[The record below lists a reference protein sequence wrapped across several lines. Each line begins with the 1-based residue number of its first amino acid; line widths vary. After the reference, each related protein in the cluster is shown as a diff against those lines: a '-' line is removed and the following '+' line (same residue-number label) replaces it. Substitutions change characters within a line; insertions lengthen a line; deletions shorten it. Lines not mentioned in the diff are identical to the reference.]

1 MNKYG
6 LKFYSDPTNVEVG
19 LDECARGCMFG
30 RTYTAAV
37 IWNPEFLNSIAD
49 DPDFVLVHSIR
60 DSKKMTPAKRKQV
73 SDFIKEN
80 CLDYSIQWADEREID
95 KINILKAVQ
104 RCFHTSL
111 DSLNIAPD
119 KIFVDGTYFKKYGY
133 TPYECIEKGDNY
145 YLNIASA
152 SILAKV
158 AHDEYIEEL
167 CRENPELIDKYDI
180 LNNMGYGTKKHMDGI
195 AKHGIT
201 QFHRRTFGPC
211 KGYVPGAG
219 APTGTLGSRTP
230 AKSAEIGDD
239 DGVDLDERL

>member
-73 SDFIKEN
+73 SEFIKEN

-201 QFHRRTFGPC
+201 HLHRRTFGCC

-219 APTGTLGSRTP
+219 ATLGVGKEE
-230 AKSAEIGDD
+230 KSPEKCDD
-239 DGVDLDERL
+239 DGVSFDETL

>member
-1 MNKYG
+1 MNKFG
-6 LKFYSDPTNVEVG
+6 LKFYNDSSNIEVG

-37 IWNPEFLNSIAD
+37 IWNPEFLNSVAD
-49 DPDFVLVHSIR
+49 NPEYSLLHAIR
-60 DSKKMTPAKRKQV
+60 DSKKMTARKRKEV

-95 KINILKAVQ
+95 RINILKAVQ
-104 RCFHTSL
+104 RCFHTCL

-119 KIFVDGTYFKKYGY
+119 KIFVDGSYFQRYNY
-133 TPYECIEKGDNY
+133 VPYECVEKGDNY

-152 SILAKV
+152 SIIAKV

-167 CRENPELIDKYDI
+167 CKEQPELVDKYDI
-180 LNNMGYGTKKHMDGI
+180 ANNMGYGTKKHLDGI
-195 AKHGIT
+195 AKYGIT
-201 QFHRRTFGPC
+201 PFHRRTFGCC

-219 APTGTLGSRTP
+219 APSGTLGSGNGETVTENRD
-230 AKSAEIGDD
+230 E

>member
-1 MNKYG
+1 MNHFG
-6 LKFYSDPTNVEVG
+6 LKFYNDSCNIEVG
-19 LDECARGCMFG
+19 LDECARGCLFG

-37 IWNPEFLNSIAD
+37 IWNPEFLNSVAE
-49 DPDFVLVHSIR
+49 DPNYALLHAIR
-60 DSKKMTPAKRKQV
+60 DSKKMTARKRKEV
-73 SDFIKEN
+73 SEFIKEN

-104 RCFHTSL
+104 RCFHTCL

-119 KIFVDGTYFKKYGY
+119 KIFVDGSYFHRYKYI
-133 TPYECIEKGDNY
+133 PYECVEKGDNY

-167 CRENPELIDKYDI
+167 CQEHPELIDKYDI
-180 LNNMGYGTKKHMDGI
+180 GNNMGYGTKKHMDGI

-201 QFHRRTFGPC
+201 NFHRRTFGPC

-219 APTGTLGSRTP
+219 APTGTLGSGTP
-230 AKSAEIGDD
+230 EKSTEMCDD
-239 DGVDLDERL
+239 DGVVFDERL